1 MSDLYSVPRES
12 GVVRQRFAVGATQG
26 VACLPA

>member
-1 MSDLYSVPRES
+1 MSDFYFEPRAS
-12 GVVRQRFAVGATQG
+12 GVIRQCFAVGVAQG

>member
-1 MSDLYSVPRES
+1 MSDFYSVPQAS
-12 GVVRQRFAVGATQG
+12 GVIRQCFAVGAMQG

>member
-1 MSDLYSVPRES
+1 MSDFYSVFQVS
-12 GVVRQRFAVGATQG
+12 GVVRQRFVVDAMQG

>member
-1 MSDLYSVPRES
+1 MSDFYSVFQAS
-12 GVVRQRFAVGATQG
+12 GAVRQRFAVGAMQG